1 MTDILRNGRVG
12 RKMWRSRI
20 WKSEDIPHK
29 RLSAPCGISS
39 SAVDLVA
46 RRGVFSRRHYG
57 SVEHLGAREQQDG
70 FKSGRFRVEDGDRD
84 EISNVST
91 GTDIHLENPEFQ
103 TRWYFKYFLGK
114 IHQNYVG
121 CDVEKNAY
129 FLSVVLTDANNH
141 NVPQY
146 RAILWRKTGTQKI
159 CIAYN
164 PAKPMSVKRILSRF
178 DIKIDKSPKETF
190 SPDVQKELLLLEEQ
204 EGSVNFKFGVLYASP
219 GQTTD
224 DEMFSNE
231 NGSEAFENF
240 ISILGEHVPLQH
252 WDKFNGGLD
261 VKNNTTGTK
270 SVYTT
275 YEGHE
280 IMFHV
285 STMLPF
291 SKENKQQVERKRHVG
306 NDIATIVFQETESI
320 DDEPTFKPSM
330 IRSHFT
336 HIFALVT
343 FNKQDKTHKL
353 RVFSAESVPLFGPPL
368 PSPPVFDD
376 LDEFRDFLL
385 VKLINGEKAAFNTP
399 VFAYKRQR
407 TLDMLIKNLQQ
418 ELQPEVMKQNMMNK
432 RSLSDVISEPSWN
445 WRNKKEEAR
454 QSEFVKTGQL
464 LKLKTI
470 VKGDAP
476 TSLATTSLLKREPWE
491 PQVLLNDFPHDI
503 FCGDAWGDKLLVAT
517 DAGTFVIEE
526 GVSPRMMFD
535 KSAAIKQLTV
545 VEAHGLLL
553 FRADKGKEGRIYVF
567 RLSDFEG
574 EEQTDHIRTRSD
586 CKDHK
591 LEKTRGCTLFAVSRP
606 GGSHLRMVV
615 AMGKKLSLFTWKH
628 SAAWSAWCTVA
639 DTDTIEGFQFVKE
652 LPAGEVPSVMA
663 LVDGVGGD
671 NEICVG
677 HKHQFDLINERTGET
692 KKLIHLD
699 SQKVSFVSV
708 LDIYEEDEPEV
719 LLSYN
724 HISKF
729 AHLGNDQSSDFDIH
743 WNGAPT
749 GIACAFP
756 YIIAF
761 THHSIEIRLVINGN
775 LVHTMTFPKL
785 RVIST
790 KCDMYFTSANND
802 FLQPSPR
809 EPMKSFSPMASP
821 TSTPPGLSPSST
833 GVRIL
838 KIPLLSLIGQMPER
852 PGATPTTRVKSFISP
867 LVNNCD
873 SPEMT
878 SRRPHEDNGLT
889 LKVDCN
895 ISGSNGSVTVKPP
908 PNRQHRE
915 YSDSG
920 YEESDYSFESQ
931 DSLPVKPMQSP
942 KLNGSAEAR
951 RKLFGCLKSPR
962 QPRRAISPLASDS
975 SAKGE
980 FYSGSSPLN
989 SPAMRKRI
997 DSCHS
1002 DVFPPSPNWE
1012 SKESRTGSLLST
1024 DSDTSFHDYRPSR
1037 SSLVSNDSTSSNFN
1051 DRSQTEAEMRAE
1063 LFGKHPKLERL
1074 KENSITMFNRE
1085 IDDTGVQASSSKG
1098 LVRPFALSLSMDDDD
1113 IDLK

>member
-1 MTDILRNGRVG
+1 MEKVIHLKGDL
-12 RKMWRSRI
+12 
-20 WKSEDIPHK
+20 IPVDRRRCK
-29 RLSAPCGISS
+29 SS

-57 SVEHLGAREQQDG
+57 SVEHLGAREQDG
-70 FKSGRFRVEDGDRD
+70 FNSGRFRVEDGDRD
-84 EISNVST
+84 EISNVTT
-91 GTDIHLENPEFQ
+91 GTDIHLENPEYQ

-121 CDVEKNAY
+121 SDVEKNVY

-159 CIAYN
+159 CIPYN

-178 DIKIDKSPKETF
+178 DMKIEKSPKEIF
-190 SPDVQKELLLLEEQ
+190 SADVQKELLLLEEQ
-204 EGSVNFKFGVLYASP
+204 EGSVNFKFGVLYAAP
-219 GQTTD
+219 KQTTD

-231 NGSEAFENF
+231 NGSEAFQNF
-240 ISILGEHVPLQH
+240 ISLLGEYVTLKN

-261 VKNNTTGTK
+261 VKNNTTGK
-270 SVYTT
+270 ESIYTT

-291 SKENKQQVERKRHVG
+291 SKENRQQVERKRHVG
-306 NDIATIVFQETESI
+306 NDIATIVFQDTE
-320 DDEPTFKPSM
+320 DPDEEPTFKPSM

-343 FNKQDKTHKL
+343 YNKTDNTYKL

-368 PSPPVFDD
+368 PSPPVFEDFN
-376 LDEFRDFLL
+376 EFRDFLL

-432 RSLSDVISEPSWN
+432 RSLSDVISEPSWS
-445 WRNKKEEAR
+445 WRNKKEDAR
-454 QSEFVKTGQL
+454 QSDFVKTGQL

-476 TSLATTSLLKREPWE
+476 TSLATTSFLRREPWE
-491 PQVLLNDFPHDI
+491 PQVLLADFPHDVI
-503 FCGDAWGDKLLVAT
+503 CGDAWGDKLLVAT
-517 DAGTFVIEE
+517 EAGTFVIEE
-526 GVSPRMMFD
+526 GSSPRLMFD
-535 KSAAIKQLTV
+535 KTVCIKQISV
-545 VEAHGLLL
+545 VEAHGLIL
-553 FRADKGKEGRIYVF
+553 FRADKGKEGRVYVF

-574 EEQTDHIRTRSD
+574 EEQNEHVRTKAD

-591 LEKTRGCTLFAVSRP
+591 LEKTRGCNLFAVSRP

-615 AMGKKLSLFTWKH
+615 SIGKKLSLFTWKH
-628 SAAWSAWCTVA
+628 SAAWSAWCTA
-639 DTDTIEGFQFVKE
+639 GDTDTVEGFQFVKE
-652 LPAGEVPSVMA
+652 LSAGEVPSVMT
-663 LVDGVGGD
+663 LVDGSGGD
-671 NEICVG
+671 NEICIG
-677 HKHQFDLINERTGET
+677 YKHQFDLINEKTGES
-692 KKLIHLD
+692 KKLMHLD
-699 SQKVSFVSV
+699 AQKVSFVSV
-708 LDIYEEDEPEV
+708 LDVYEEDEPEV

-724 HISKF
+724 HVSQF
-729 AHLGNDQSSDFDIH
+729 QHLKGEHSSDFVIH

-749 GIACAFP
+749 AIACAFP

-761 THHSIEIRLVINGN
+761 THHSVEIRLVINGN
-775 LVHTMTFPKL
+775 LVHTMTMPKL

-790 KCDMYFTSANND
+790 KCDMYFSSANQG

-809 EPMKSFSPMASP
+809 EPSKSFSPMASP

-852 PGATPTTRVKSFISP
+852 AGTTPTSRVKSFISP
-867 LVNNCD
+867 LVNVAD
-873 SPEMT
+873 SPEMKP
-878 SRRPHEDNGLT
+878 RRPHSDSDNGLVFA
-889 LKVDCN
+889 VDN
-895 ISGSNGSVTVKPP
+895 NLPTSNGSVVTAKPQ
-908 PNRQHRE
+908 NRQCRE

-920 YEESDYSFESQ
+920 YEESDHSFESQ
-931 DSLPVKPMQSP
+931 DSLPVLAQSP

-962 QPRRAISPLASDS
+962 QARRAVSPLASETS
-975 SAKGE
+975 SRD
-980 FYSGSSPLN
+980 YNSYSSPLG

-997 DSCHS
+997 DSYHS
-1002 DVFPPSPNWE
+1002 DVFPPSPNWD
-1012 SKESRTGSLLST
+1012 SKESRGSLLST
-1024 DSDTSFHDYRPSR
+1024 DSEASFHDFRPPR
-1037 SSLVSNDSTSSNFN
+1037 SPLASTDSVSSNE
-1051 DRSQTEAEMRAE
+1051 RSQTEAEMRAE
-1063 LFGKHPKLERL
+1063 LFGKHPKLEKL
-1074 KENSITMFNRE
+1074 KENSISMFSQE
-1085 IDDTGVQASSSKG
+1085 IDEDDPTPLKPKT
-1098 LVRPFALSLSMDDDD
+1098 LVRPFALSLSMEDDD